1 MHYELYFDSLFLLN
15 FGMNLLLLILVDQ
28 STCHTATWYRLPA
41 GAGIGA
47 VCYLLPF
54 LWKGTAAGKLIF
66 CFLPGTV
73 LMLWVAFP
81 IRNLGG
87 LWLYFRKQCFF
98 TFLMGGVLAA
108 VLRGFPA
115 GRRFLPGIC
124 MVLGIGALFTMLFL
138 RGRKRE
144 EEHSEYCEVFLAG
157 TDGEARIQ
165 ALIDSGNT
173 LTEPISGE
181 PVSVIDA
188 GIFQSLWSGGLPH
201 FRAIPYHSVG
211 KKCGILKGYLVPQMT
226 IRYRGV
232 EKVCKNVYL
241 AVSEEEIAGK
251 EINML
256 LHPALLRQGDR
267 KEQLWS

>member
-15 FGMNLLLLILVDQ
+15 FGMNLLLLILVDH

-54 LWKGTAAGKLIF
+54 LWKGTAVVKLTLS
-66 CFLPGTV
+66 FLPGTV

-81 IRNLGG
+81 IRNVKGF
-87 LWLYFRKQCFF
+87 WLYFRKQIFY
-98 TFLMGGVLAA
+98 TFLMGGALAA
-108 VLRGFPA
+108 VLRGIPS
-115 GRRFLPGIC
+115 GGRFLPGIC
-124 MVLGIGALFTMLFL
+124 MVLGAGAFFGRLFL
-138 RGRKRE
+138 YGRKKE
-144 EEHSEYCEVFLAG
+144 EEHFEYCEVLLMG
-157 TDGEARIQ
+157 TDGKICLS

-173 LTEPISGE
+173 LTEPISGA

-188 GIFQSLWSGGLPH
+188 RSFQSLWSGGLPH